1 MKSLKF
7 FATLLVAFLL
17 FAPATQAQDDEI
29 REALRNELGLAVK
42 ELNEQCPMD
51 MGSGI
56 TLQSVRIEDLAVVYA
71 CVVDENVVSMNQIEE
86 NRDDIQH
93 GLEEYMTEASQD
105 INVQQ
110 FVKCCKSEE
119 KDGVYRYIG
128 SASGKVADFFI
139 EL

>member
-56 TLQSVRIEDLAVVYA
+56 TLQSVLIEDIAVIYV

-86 NRDDIQH
+86 NRDGIQH
-93 GLEEYMTEASQD
+93 GLEEYMAEASQD
-105 INVQQ
+105 LDVQQ
-110 FVKCCKSEE
+110 FVKYCKNVE
-119 KDGVYRYIG
+119 KDVIYRYIG

>member
-7 FATLLVAFLL
+7 FAALLVAFLL

-56 TLQSVRIEDLAVVYA
+56 TLQSVRIEDLAVVYV
-71 CVVDENVVSMNQIEE
+71 CVVDEDSVSMDLIEE
-86 NRDDIQH
+86 RRDDIQH
-93 GLEEYMTEASQD
+93 FLEEYMAEASQD

-110 FVKCCKSEE
+110 FVKCCKSVE
-119 KDGVYRYIG
+119 KDVIYRYIG
-128 SASGKVADFFI
+128 SVSGKVADFFI